1 MRIEDDVGIRF
12 HLEHQAQRVT
22 ARNRADVA
30 HAVGTFQHTG
40 VARLKEV
47 FFDFFRVVPHGVL
60 LKPRK
65 MNRMR
70 SWSWHSGFRI

>member
-1 MRIEDDVGIRF
+1 MRVKNDVGIRL

-22 ARNRADVA
+22 ARYRAHIA
-30 HAVGTFQHTG
+30 HPIGISQHTG

-60 LKPRK
+60 LVSK
-65 MNRMR
+65 
-70 SWSWHSGFRI
+70 IA